1 MFTLLSQKSDDDIT
15 ALRASHPKVAKVEL
29 AREIVAR
36 FHGKAAAEQAAA
48 DFERLFPG
56 KNAGDKKGTIP
67 EDAPAFT
74 LQGGKPVAVVDAL
87 AETQLMESKS
97 KARALIGQ
105 GGLLVNG
112 EKVNDL
118 KFELVLGTHAVR
130 AGKTRWARITVC

>member
-1 MFTLLSQKSDDDIT
+1 
-15 ALRASHPKVAKVEL
+15 
-29 AREIVAR
+29 
-36 FHGKAAAEQAAA
+36 
-48 DFERLFPG
+48 
-56 KNAGDKKGTIP
+56 
-67 EDAPAFT
+67 
-74 LQGGKPVAVVDAL
+74 
-87 AETQLMESKS
+87 MESKS